1 MKKIPCLFKRD
12 WSKKGRPLL
21 DEVLEGSEWV
31 INGEGVAT
39 KKYDG
44 TCCLIEKGI
53 FYKRY
58 TLKNGKKPP
67 IDFVPAT
74 EVDKITGKQFGWR
87 PVTVKDKYH
96 IEAFNKQRCFLD
108 GTYEL
113 CGPKVQ
119 GNPEKFSH
127 HILIKHGHSILR
139 RVPRDFDNLKK
150 YLANN
155 DMEGIV
161 WHHPDGRMVKIKG
174 VDFGINRKEQFK
186 IRGMRADWVIMDD
199 YVNDYNEPSALTK
212 ININKL
218 INSEKLISKVVK
230 TIKNSRD
237 KIWKEWSK

>member
-12 WSKKGRPLL
+12 WSKKERPLL

-44 TCCLIEKGI
+44 TCCLVEKGVL
-53 FYKRY
+53 YKRY

-67 IDFVPAT
+67 LDFVPAT

-87 PVTVKDKYH
+87 PVTAKDKYH
-96 IEAFNKQRCFLD
+96 VEVFSKQRCSLD

-119 GNPEKFSH
+119 GNPEKLSS
-127 HILIKHGHSILR
+127 HILIKHGRGILR
-139 RVPRDFDNLKK
+139 RAPRDFNNLKK
-150 YLANN
+150 YLASN

-186 IRGMRADWVIMDD
+186 IQGMRADFVIKDLFGLSM
-199 YVNDYNEPSALTK
+199 EKP
-212 ININKL
+212 NK
-218 INSEKLISKVVK
+218 N
-230 TIKNSRD
+230 R
-237 KIWKEWSK
+237 

>member
-12 WSKKGRPLL
+12 WSKKERPLL
-21 DEVLEGSEWV
+21 GEVLEGSEWV

-67 IDFVPAT
+67 LDFVPAT

-96 IEAFNKQRCFLD
+96 MEGLALLMHFDHCKKD

-127 HILIKHGHSILR
+127 HILIKHGVRILR
-139 RVPRDFDNLKK
+139 RAPRDFNGLKK
-150 YLANN
+150 YFTYN

-186 IRGMRADWVIMDD
+186 IRGMRADWVIIDD
-199 YVNDYNEPSALTK
+199 YVGQG
-212 ININKL
+212 
-218 INSEKLISKVVK
+218 SKPQ
-230 TIKNSRD
+230 NSRD
-237 KIWKEWSK
+237 KVWEEWSK